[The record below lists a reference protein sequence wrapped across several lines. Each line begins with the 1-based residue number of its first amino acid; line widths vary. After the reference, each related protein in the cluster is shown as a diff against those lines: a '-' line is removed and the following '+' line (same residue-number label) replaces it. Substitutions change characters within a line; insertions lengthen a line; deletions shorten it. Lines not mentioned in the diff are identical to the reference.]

1 MIRFECD
8 YNTGAH
14 PQVLEALAATNLEP
28 HPAMGRTST
37 APGPPG

>member
-14 PQVLEALAATNLEP
+14 PKVLQALTAVNGEA
-28 HPAMGRTST
+28 S
-37 APGPPG
+37 PG